1 MCHKCEERQSQLH
14 LEYLKHRGIGAI
26 EPMLD
31 NPVLYSLLIQQATLN
46 SKTFLAK
53 VENGGSGV
61 TGEDVSYFSV
71 VMEKKALDFARSHL
85 ATEALKKD
93 IQIAKTIEHL
103 VDALKLVQSKADL
116 VGSEAIVLDVQDA
129 LHKYDN
135 TLFKFGQSSKEL
147 QEILDSAK

>member
-1 MCHKCEERQSQLH
+1 MCEKCESVLNDLH
-14 LEYLKHRGIGAI
+14 MNYLKHRGITSIA
-26 EPMLD
+26 PLLKSNFLYNSLMLK
-31 NPVLYSLLIQQATLN
+31 AAHE
-46 SKTFLAK
+46 SKRFMAK
-53 VENGGSGV
+53 IENGGSGV
-61 TGEDVSYFSV
+61 VESDIVFFSLV
-71 VMEKKALDFARSHL
+71 AEKKALDFARSHL

-93 IQIAKTIEHL
+93 IQIAKTVEHL

-116 VGSEAIVLDVQDA
+116 IGSEAIVLDVQDA